1 MKLSKRLETIASFV
15 PKGSKIAD
23 IGTDHGY
30 IPIYLV
36 ENGAAVRA
44 LAMDVR
50 EGPLA
55 RAREHVEEHGLSDR
69 IETRLSDG
77 MEKLRSGEADTVII
91 AGMGGELVI
100 HILEEGRRLWPE
112 VRSFVLSPHSELHKV
127 RRYLRENGFA
137 AEDETMVKDEGKFYT
152 VMRVR
157 WDGGAGTCGLECC
170 AADADSGPRA
180 AECRVADTGHGP
192 WATACHAADGA
203 HEPPREIDDLYGA
216 RLLRMKHPVLKEYL
230 EKEREKAQSL
240 LKALAAADTDGAR
253 ARAESLSRELERIKE
268 AEDEMQ

>member
-1 MKLSKRLETIASFV
+1 MKLSKRLDTIASFV

-77 MEKLRSGEADTVII
+77 MQKLRSGEADTVII

-127 RRYLRENGFA
+127 RRYLRENGFT

-170 AADADSGPRA
+170 AADAGSGPRA
-180 AECRVADTGHGP
+180 AECR
-192 WATACHAADGA
+192 AADGA
-203 HEPPREIDDLYGA
+203 HEPAREIDDLYGA

>member
-157 WDGGAGTCGLECC
+157 WEGGAGE
-170 AADADSGPRA
+170 
-180 AECRVADTGHGP
+180 
-192 WATACHAADGA
+192 WAACHAADGA
-203 HEPPREIDDLYGA
+203 HEPAREIDDLYGA

-240 LKALAAADTDGAR
+240 LKSLAAADTDGAR

>member
-69 IETRLSDG
+69 IEPRLSGG
-77 MEKLRSGEADTVII
+77 MKKLRRGEADTVSI

-170 AADADSGPRA
+170 AADAGSGPRA
-180 AECRVADTGHGP
+180 ADVGHGP

-203 HEPPREIDDLYGA
+203 HEPAREIDDLYGA

-230 EKEREKAQSL
+230 KKEREKAQSL